1 MLLDEPPSWGQR
13 GRPQPIDEAED
24 FPKQLSR
31 HRNLGQLERDVPSM
45 ADHFRTDFDQLFPQ
59 RGQRPM
65 LDLFGVIQCL
75 LLATSGHGA
84 ARNRGLLYPQ
94 HRTFPVGSS

>member
-31 HRNLGQLERDVPSM
+31 HRNLCQLERDVPAM

-59 RGQRPM
+59 RGQRPVF
-65 LDLFGVIQCL
+65 LASGRCCAAFGKASVRMK
-75 LLATSGHGA
+75 LA
-84 ARNRGLLYPQ
+84 RL
-94 HRTFPVGSS
+94 